1 MRTFSIAVRRG
12 RRLKSWKTKP
22 TRPARRA
29 ARRSSSSAP
38 SASSRSV
45 TSPCVGLSS
54 PARSASSVV
63 LPEPDGPR
71 MARASPATTASSMSR
86 RMASGPSG
94 LLTSLPRAFAMTGD
108 VMRVLTAVFVGM
120 ILILGAGSAQATDAR
135 PVLLVVGDSLSAAYK
150 IPVEKGWVH
159 LLAERLEQR
168 GYDYRVVNASTPG
181 DTSAAGLARLPD
193 ELKRYRP
200 AIVVIE
206 FGGNDGLQG
215 LSPDQMRS
223 NLAQMVTLSQR
234 AGAKVLLIGVR
245 VPPNYGPVFA
255 KRFGS
260 V

>member
-1 MRTFSIAVRRG
+1 M
-12 RRLKSWKTKP
+12 
-22 TRPARRA
+22 
-29 ARRSSSSAP
+29 
-38 SASSRSV
+38 
-45 TSPCVGLSS
+45 
-54 PARSASSVV
+54 
-63 LPEPDGPR
+63 
-71 MARASPATTASSMSR
+71 
-86 RMASGPSG
+86 
-94 LLTSLPRAFAMTGD
+94 
-108 VMRVLTAVFVGM
+108 
-120 ILILGAGSAQATDAR
+120 
-135 PVLLVVGDSLSAAYK
+135 LLVVGDSLSAAYK

-255 KRFGS
+255 KRFES
-260 V
+260 VYREVAKKKNVPLVPELMAGVATHPELMQERGIHPRAKAEPKLLDNVWPALEPLLAKPNTRARAAVPAAKPGGG